1 MVLIPGQKINFQYK
15 GTSPYANNILSG
27 NAVATGNFQVL
38 NGTAVGNYSN
48 ITMYQDASTGIYYI
62 NISPDQSTDGNSHT
76 FVSVNYSADAI
87 FTVISFMS
95 NSSSSNNSSNS
106 NSTTSSTTSSTT
118 NNNSSSNMFSTL
130 TNYLSTYKNILVIV
144 IAIIILFL
152 IFYRR

>member
-15 GTSPYANNILSG
+15 GSSPYASNILTG

-62 NISPDQSTDGNSHT
+62 NISPDQSTDGNGHT

-87 FTVISFMS
+87 FTVISLAS
-95 NSSSSNNSSNS
+95 NSSGSNNSSNNSSGS
-106 NSTTSSTTSSTT
+106 NSSSTI
-118 NNNSSSNMFSTL
+118 NNSSSSNMFSTL
-130 TNYLSTYKNILVIV
+130 TNYLSTYKNIFVIV
-144 IAIIILFL
+144 VAIIILFL

>member
-15 GTSPYANNILSG
+15 GSSPYASNILTG

-62 NISPDQSTDGNSHT
+62 NISPDQSTDGNGHT
-76 FVSVNYSADAI
+76 FVSVNYLADAI
-87 FTVISFMS
+87 FTVISLAS
-95 NSSSSNNSSNS
+95 NSSGSNNSSNNSSGS
-106 NSTTSSTTSSTT
+106 NSSSTI
-118 NNNSSSNMFSTL
+118 NNSSSSNMFSTL
-130 TNYLSTYKNILVIV
+130 TNYLSTYKNIFVIV
-144 IAIIILFL
+144 VAIIILFL